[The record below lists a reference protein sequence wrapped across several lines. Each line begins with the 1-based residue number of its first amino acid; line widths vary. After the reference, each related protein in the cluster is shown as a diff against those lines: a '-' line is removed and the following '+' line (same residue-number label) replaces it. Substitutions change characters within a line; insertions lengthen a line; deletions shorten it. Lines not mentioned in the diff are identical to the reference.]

1 MERLDFPE
9 RIQKTSIV
17 SVQQRGKRMSPE
29 FRRRMK
35 NLSEEEK
42 S

>member
-1 MERLDFPE
+1 MERRDFPE
-9 RIQKTSIV
+9 RIQKNSIV
-17 SVQQRGKRMSPE
+17 SVQRGRERPLPE